1 MADPLSITASIIT
14 LLHVSVQVTVL
25 IKQFRDEVVVVD
37 ATLTGLL
44 DDVNGFQRVLE
55 SMKETIE
62 ENNNKETLQATG
74 HVGSHWKNLARSL
87 EDGADALQ
95 KLHTTLDGVNKKSSI
110 LDAPRKQLRLKSA
123 SEQIARYREQIQTS
137 HTAIQ
142 LSLSTIILW
151 NQVTFQRST
160 EMIPDKVVPTLDK
173 LYDEFRTFGALL
185 NTKIEKLQHTVTHQN
200 DPDNYELMYM
210 NNLREC
216 VRSAADVVST
226 ASTTLNAE
234 TSDKISVKH
243 GSDFGDVFVK
253 DANEPM
259 LRWFASNTVYEF
271 EDVEA
276 PLPAPSEAST
286 GDAQTEYQSDSD
298 SDIENDLIR
307 SLFNEGRKRKDIGDL
322 ESAVRYFRN
331 CLTRLSSNTS
341 YTSLTSARSAAACGV
356 SKTDLLECLLDCYC
370 LLEAWSKAKAIMK
383 DKLLITERQLGKKD
397 ELYLRDTLRLAELM
411 MKNGEYV
418 EAHLQA
424 RRSLRGFRKLGKQ
437 GDSGYEECLDFL
449 IRICST
455 EGKVDEEEAYTALL
469 ASHERKTKR
478 SAPSPEVISLS
489 HVSPKFQSASDPV
502 LEDVAQA
509 DFEVSEQVKETLDHV
524 HVLES
529 NEVPLI
535 DTEDSSV
542 LSPGELQVQDQTV
555 LQEDPEPVTERD
567 KITSEQQPSCI
578 SRPYSPTEDLSV
590 RPDYETKSLSSHSVT
605 SSEQHAMTLASQEQ
619 LPAMLTPVDFG
630 DISHLEGYRAQI
642 AAAEFIC
649 MLYRA
654 AANEVTEKESR
665 NSRKDAEFLKAW
677 CNLFHGRDPYY
688 FSEWHVEGYYC
699 MIKINDTHGCTVSGH
714 ETEQKAKEAAA
725 AKVCEM
731 YISHADEVLTL
742 DKMTRRDPGSDKEVF
757 IPQSDHDIEI
767 LMGWGEE
774 TDASFYSP
782 VTDTNIPHITIS
794 AETDEL
800 PTANGEAATPTSKK
814 SINPSKVRRSA
825 SDSKISPNQVAGQ
838 GSVEKFLTRSYAA
851 LRGTRTHHSA
861 VASVS
866 TIPSN
871 DKEPQWTPG
880 DTHLST
886 SAEYVGQET
895 ITTVSPSAVQPSS
908 LSNSTASEGTWAC
921 NECKSDLLQYMSE
934 GQCRSCFANRNDYS
948 PSSTNDFARLPYD
961 RHQTPLN
968 LLNLNA
974 PKGAIIRR
982 KVILLGDTLCGK
994 TFLASAWS
1002 QGDVPE
1008 EDTPVM
1014 NHFIRSTK
1022 IRDRQIELVIWDNTG
1037 REGYE
1042 MMRRLS
1048 YEDAHIVLICF
1059 DISDPDSFE
1068 NIDYMW
1074 SVEAN
1079 EYLRDLPK
1087 ILVGCKKDL
1096 RNDNAKLDSLRRQHF
1111 IPISPYAA
1119 DRLAIKIQALA
1130 YFETSAIKKQG
1141 LSELFDYVAE
1151 AALRTVPK
1159 SKTSGIR
1166 KALSR
1171 GI

>member
-1 MADPLSITASIIT
+1 
-14 LLHVSVQVTVL
+14 
-25 IKQFRDEVVVVD
+25 
-37 ATLTGLL
+37 
-44 DDVNGFQRVLE
+44 
-55 SMKETIE
+55 
-62 ENNNKETLQATG
+62 
-74 HVGSHWKNLARSL
+74 
-87 EDGADALQ
+87 
-95 KLHTTLDGVNKKSSI
+95 
-110 LDAPRKQLRLKSA
+110 
-123 SEQIARYREQIQTS
+123 
-137 HTAIQ
+137 
-142 LSLSTIILW
+142 
-151 NQVTFQRST
+151 
-160 EMIPDKVVPTLDK
+160 MIPDKVVPTLDK

-185 NTKIEKLQHTVTHQN
+185 NTKIEKLQHTVTDQN

-542 LSPGELQVQDQTV
+542 LSPGELQVQLPEKSQSDDTNQTV

-605 SSEQHAMTLASQEQ
+605 SSEQHALTLASQEQVCILHKPSDTCGLSDVPQ

-630 DISHLEGYRAQI
+630 DISHLEGYGAQI

-757 IPQSDHDIEI
+757 IPQNDHDIEI

-774 TDASFYSP
+774 MDASFYSP

-800 PTANGEAATPTSKK
+800 PTGNGEAATPTSEK

-825 SDSKISPNQVAGQ
+825 SDSKISSNQVAGQ
-838 GSVEKFLTRSYAA
+838 GFVEKFLTRSYAA

-886 SAEYVGQET
+886 SAEVCLYCDKDLSELPFPSQRRHRDGACTLHTSRRSVSNPINVSSSSDLSRDDTSTRLISNIDATTFPSQSSQFQYVGQET

-908 LSNSTASEGTWAC
+908 LGNSTAPEGTWAC

-934 GQCRSCFANRNDYS
+934 GRCRSCFANRNDYS

-968 LLNLNA
+968 FLNLNA
-974 PKGAIIRR
+974 PKGAITRR

-1068 NIDYMW
+1068 NIDYMVC
-1074 SVEAN
+1074 SDKRQKY
-1079 EYLRDLPK
+1079 EYIGTDDTS
-1087 ILVGCKKDL
+1087 G
-1096 RNDNAKLDSLRRQHF
+1096 
-1111 IPISPYAA
+1111 
-1119 DRLAIKIQALA
+1119 ALKRTN
-1130 YFETSAIKKQG
+1130 TSAIYPRYSLGARKISG
-1141 LSELFDYVAE
+1141 MTTRSSTAYAV
-1151 AALRTVPK
+1151 
-1159 SKTSGIR
+1159 STSYR
-1166 KALSR
+1166 YLHMP
-1171 GI
+1171 

>member
-95 KLHTTLDGVNKKSSI
+95 KLHTTLDMVNKKSSI

-123 SEQIARYREQIQTS
+123 SDQIARYREQIQTS

-160 EMIPDKVVPTLDK
+160 EMIPVKVVPTLDK
-173 LYDEFRTFGALL
+173 LYDEFRTFGSLL
-185 NTKIEKLQHTVTHQN
+185 NAKIEKLQHTVTDQN

-234 TSDKISVKH
+234 TSDKTSVKH

-322 ESAVRYFRN
+322 ESAVRHFRN
-331 CLTRLSSNTS
+331 CLTRLSSNTR
-341 YTSLTSARSAAACGV
+341 YTSLTSAKSAAAYGV
-356 SKTDLLECLLDCYC
+356 SIPDLLECLLDCYC
-370 LLEAWSKAKAIMK
+370 LLEAWGKAKAIMK
-383 DKLLITERQLGKKD
+383 DKLFITERQLGKKD

-424 RRSLRGFRKLGKQ
+424 RRSLRGFRKLGKL
-437 GDSGYEECLDFL
+437 GNSGYEECLDLL

-489 HVSPKFQSASDPV
+489 RVSPKFQSASDPV

-509 DFEVSEQVKETLDHV
+509 NFEVSEQVKETLDHV

-542 LSPGELQVQDQTV
+542 LSPGELQVQLPEKSQFHSTDQTV
-555 LQEDPEPVTERD
+555 LQEDSEPVTERD
-567 KITSEQQPSCI
+567 KITSEQQPSYI
-578 SRPYSPTEDLSV
+578 SRPYSSMDDLSV

-605 SSEQHAMTLASQEQ
+605 SSEQHALTLASQEEVCMSHKPSDTCGLSVIPQ
-619 LPAMLTPVDFG
+619 LPAMLSPADFG
-630 DISHLEGYRAQI
+630 DISHLEGHGAQI

-665 NSRKDAEFLKAW
+665 DSRKDAEFLKAW

-714 ETEQKAKEAAA
+714 ETEQKAKEAAV
-725 AKVCEM
+725 AKV
-731 YISHADEVLTL
+731 
-742 DKMTRRDPGSDKEVF
+742 
-757 IPQSDHDIEI
+757 
-767 LMGWGEE
+767 
-774 TDASFYSP
+774 
-782 VTDTNIPHITIS
+782 
-794 AETDEL
+794 
-800 PTANGEAATPTSKK
+800 
-814 SINPSKVRRSA
+814 
-825 SDSKISPNQVAGQ
+825 
-838 GSVEKFLTRSYAA
+838 
-851 LRGTRTHHSA
+851 
-861 VASVS
+861 
-866 TIPSN
+866 
-871 DKEPQWTPG
+871 
-880 DTHLST
+880 
-886 SAEYVGQET
+886 
-895 ITTVSPSAVQPSS
+895 
-908 LSNSTASEGTWAC
+908 
-921 NECKSDLLQYMSE
+921 
-934 GQCRSCFANRNDYS
+934 
-948 PSSTNDFARLPYD
+948 STNDFARLPYD

-968 LLNLNA
+968 FLNLNA

-1074 SVEAN
+1074 SAEAN
-1079 EYLRDLPK
+1079 EHLRDLPK
-1087 ILVGCKKDL
+1087 ILVGCKKEL

-1111 IPISPYAA
+1111 IPVSPYAA

-1159 SKTSGIR
+1159 SKSSGIR

-1171 GI
+1171 GV

>member
-1 MADPLSITASIIT
+1 
-14 LLHVSVQVTVL
+14 
-25 IKQFRDEVVVVD
+25 
-37 ATLTGLL
+37 
-44 DDVNGFQRVLE
+44 
-55 SMKETIE
+55 
-62 ENNNKETLQATG
+62 
-74 HVGSHWKNLARSL
+74 
-87 EDGADALQ
+87 
-95 KLHTTLDGVNKKSSI
+95 
-110 LDAPRKQLRLKSA
+110 
-123 SEQIARYREQIQTS
+123 
-137 HTAIQ
+137 
-142 LSLSTIILW
+142 
-151 NQVTFQRST
+151 
-160 EMIPDKVVPTLDK
+160 MIPDKVVPTLDK

-185 NTKIEKLQHTVTHQN
+185 NTKIEKLQHTVTDQN

-619 LPAMLTPVDFG
+619 VCMLHKPSDTCGLSVVPELPAMLTPVDFG
-630 DISHLEGYRAQI
+630 DISHLEGYGAQI

-714 ETEQKAKEAAA
+714 ETEQKAK
-725 AKVCEM
+725 
-731 YISHADEVLTL
+731 
-742 DKMTRRDPGSDKEVF
+742 
-757 IPQSDHDIEI
+757 
-767 LMGWGEE
+767 
-774 TDASFYSP
+774 
-782 VTDTNIPHITIS
+782 
-794 AETDEL
+794 
-800 PTANGEAATPTSKK
+800 
-814 SINPSKVRRSA
+814 
-825 SDSKISPNQVAGQ
+825 
-838 GSVEKFLTRSYAA
+838 
-851 LRGTRTHHSA
+851 
-861 VASVS
+861 
-866 TIPSN
+866 
-871 DKEPQWTPG
+871 
-880 DTHLST
+880 
-886 SAEYVGQET
+886 
-895 ITTVSPSAVQPSS
+895 
-908 LSNSTASEGTWAC
+908 
-921 NECKSDLLQYMSE
+921 
-934 GQCRSCFANRNDYS
+934 
-948 PSSTNDFARLPYD
+948 
-961 RHQTPLN
+961 
-968 LLNLNA
+968 
-974 PKGAIIRR
+974 
-982 KVILLGDTLCGK
+982 
-994 TFLASAWS
+994 
-1002 QGDVPE
+1002 
-1008 EDTPVM
+1008 
-1014 NHFIRSTK
+1014 
-1022 IRDRQIELVIWDNTG
+1022 
-1037 REGYE
+1037 
-1042 MMRRLS
+1042 
-1048 YEDAHIVLICF
+1048 
-1059 DISDPDSFE
+1059 
-1068 NIDYMW
+1068 
-1074 SVEAN
+1074 
-1079 EYLRDLPK
+1079 
-1087 ILVGCKKDL
+1087 
-1096 RNDNAKLDSLRRQHF
+1096 
-1111 IPISPYAA
+1111 
-1119 DRLAIKIQALA
+1119 
-1130 YFETSAIKKQG
+1130 
-1141 LSELFDYVAE
+1141 
-1151 AALRTVPK
+1151 
-1159 SKTSGIR
+1159 
-1166 KALSR
+1166 
-1171 GI
+1171 

>member
-185 NTKIEKLQHTVTHQN
+185 NTKIEKLQHTVTDQN

>member
-1 MADPLSITASIIT
+1 MADPLSITASIVT
-14 LLHVSVQVTVL
+14 LLHISVQVTVL
-25 IKQFRDEVVVVD
+25 IKQFRDEVFAVD
-37 ATLTGLL
+37 TTLTGLL
-44 DDVNGFQRVLE
+44 DDVDGFQHVLE

-62 ENNNKETLQATG
+62 ESNNKETLQATG

-95 KLHTTLDGVNKKSSI
+95 KLHATLDGVNKKSSV

-123 SEQIARYREQIQTS
+123 SEQIRRYREQIQTS

-185 NTKIEKLQHTVTHQN
+185 NAKIEKLQHKVTDQN
-200 DPDNYELMYM
+200 DTDNYELVYM

-226 ASTTLNAE
+226 ASTTLNAD
-234 TSDKISVKH
+234 TSDKNSVKN

-276 PLPAPSEAST
+276 PLPAPSEAGT

-322 ESAVRYFRN
+322 ESAVRYFQN
-331 CLTRLSSNTS
+331 CLTRLSSNIS
-341 YTSLTSARSAAACGV
+341 YTSLTSAKSAVVCGV
-356 SKTDLLECLLDCYC
+356 SKMDLLEYLLDCYC

-383 DKLLITERQLGKKD
+383 DKLSITERQVGKRD

-437 GDSGYEECLDFL
+437 GNSGYEESLDFL
-449 IRICST
+449 IRICRT
-455 EGKVDEEEAYTALL
+455 EGKLDEEDAYAALL

-478 SAPSPEVISLS
+478 SASSPKVRPLS
-489 HVSPKFQSASDPV
+489 HVSPKLQSASNPV
-502 LEDVAQA
+502 LEDIAKA
-509 DFEVSEQVKETLDHV
+509 DLEVSEQAQEILNHM
-524 HVLES
+524 LSLGS
-529 NEVPLI
+529 NEIPPI
-535 DTEDSSV
+535 ETEDLTV
-542 LSPGELQVQDQTV
+542 RSPGDLEVQLSEKSQSYDTDQTALEEKIESV
-555 LQEDPEPVTERD
+555 AERD
-567 KITSEQQPSCI
+567 KATSEQQPLFA
-578 SRPYSPTEDLSV
+578 SRPDSPTDGQSV
-590 RPDYETKSLSSHSVT
+590 QPDRETESPSGDDIV
-605 SSEQHAMTLASQEQ
+605 SSEQYPLTLASQED
-619 LPAMLTPVDFG
+619 LTAMLTPVNSG
-630 DISHLEGYRAQI
+630 DLSNLEGCEAQA

-649 MLYRA
+649 MLYKT
-654 AANEVTEKESR
+654 AANEATEKNLR
-665 NSRKDAEFLKAW
+665 TPRKDAEFLKAW

-688 FSEWHVEGYYC
+688 FSEWHIDGYYC
-699 MIKINDTHGCTVSGH
+699 MIKINDTHGCTVSGQK
-714 ETEQKAKEAAA
+714 TEQKAKEAAV

-742 DKMTRRDPGSDKEVF
+742 DTMTQRDPASDKEVF
-757 IPQSDHDIEI
+757 IPQSNYEDIETT
-767 LMGWGEE
+767 MGWGEE
-774 TDASFYSP
+774 VDTTFYSS
-782 VTDTNIPHITIS
+782 VKDTNIPHITIS
-794 AETDEL
+794 AETDEVVIG
-800 PTANGEAATPTSKK
+800 NSEAATPTSEK
-814 SINPSKVRRSA
+814 SINSPKMPRSA
-825 SDSKISPNQVAGQ
+825 SDSKILHDHVTGQ
-838 GSVEKFLTRSYAA
+838 GFVEKFLARS
-851 LRGTRTHHSA
+851 
-861 VASVS
+861 
-866 TIPSN
+866 
-871 DKEPQWTPG
+871 
-880 DTHLST
+880 
-886 SAEYVGQET
+886 
-895 ITTVSPSAVQPSS
+895 
-908 LSNSTASEGTWAC
+908 
-921 NECKSDLLQYMSE
+921 
-934 GQCRSCFANRNDYS
+934 
-948 PSSTNDFARLPYD
+948 
-961 RHQTPLN
+961 
-968 LLNLNA
+968 
-974 PKGAIIRR
+974 
-982 KVILLGDTLCGK
+982 
-994 TFLASAWS
+994 
-1002 QGDVPE
+1002 
-1008 EDTPVM
+1008 
-1014 NHFIRSTK
+1014 STK

-1074 SVEAN
+1074 SAEAN

-1096 RNDNAKLDSLRRQHF
+1096 RNDSVKLGSLHRQNL

-1130 YFETSAIKKQG
+1130 YFETSATKRQG

-1166 KALSR
+1166 KVLSR